1 MVLFEPQVKRLSSG
15 PPVCTDYLALTEVC
29 ATETAVEKPASGTG
43 AGSLT
48 VTSIDEVTGIS
59 ARRSSTTSLLPLAS
73 RSAASLVEA
82 VGIAQ
87 PSPIRYCLSLLRE
100 RPSPAAGHRPHP
112 PRESFRERL
121 VNIRILAHRRRTE
134 GVGPVSI
141 RKNQGSLT
149 VRNRSIA
156 FRSLIPLAA
165 PALAAVLTIS
175 GCSRDASA
183 EHVAAPPPAPQVTVA
198 RVIARTVT
206 DSETFSGRF
215 ASVNHVDIRPRVTGY
230 ISSVNFVDGT
240 VVHKGQ
246 VLFVIDPR
254 PYEADYQHAQADL
267 EQARAQAALARAE
280 RIRAVN
286 LFAAH
291 AISKDEF
298 DTRTANERQS
308 AANVEAAKAAVAAS
322 ALNLTFTRVTAPITG
337 RVSRAIVT
345 TGNLVTNGQ
354 TLLTTVVSLD
364 PIYVEFNA
372 DEQAYL
378 AFEKYAGNGWRKD
391 APAIGSAGPDA
402 LGNAV
407 YVGLADENGYPHAGH
422 LVFMDNSLDAQTGT
436 IYARALLANSDG
448 HFVPGLFAR
457 VKLIGNDHYPAVLIN
472 DSAIGTDQTM
482 RYVLVLG
489 SDNKVEYRPV
499 ELGPLVDGLRVVRS
513 GLKPGDTI
521 VVNGLMRV
529 RPGMQVNP
537 QLIAMGERHTDG
549 TMVAQNATNDRGA
562 AAGGSTSRV
571 NR

>member
-1 MVLFEPQVKRLSSG
+1 
-15 PPVCTDYLALTEVC
+15 
-29 ATETAVEKPASGTG
+29 
-43 AGSLT
+43 
-48 VTSIDEVTGIS
+48 
-59 ARRSSTTSLLPLAS
+59 
-73 RSAASLVEA
+73 
-82 VGIAQ
+82 
-87 PSPIRYCLSLLRE
+87 
-100 RPSPAAGHRPHP
+100 
-112 PRESFRERL
+112 
-121 VNIRILAHRRRTE
+121 
-134 GVGPVSI
+134 
-141 RKNQGSLT
+141 

-156 FRSLIPLAA
+156 FASLAPLAA
-165 PALAAVLTIS
+165 AALATVLTLS
-175 GCSRDASA
+175 GCSGDA
-183 EHVAAPPPAPQVTVA
+183 AAQHAALPPPAPQVTVA
-198 RVIARTVT
+198 RVISRTVT
-206 DSETFSGRF
+206 DTETFSGRF
-215 ASVNHVDIRPRVTGY
+215 DAVNHVDIRPRVSGY

-240 VVHKGQ
+240 VVQKGQ
-246 VLFVIDPR
+246 VLFVIDRR
-254 PYEADYQHAQADL
+254 PYQADYQRAEADL
-267 EQARAQAALARAE
+267 DQARAQAALAKAE
-280 RIRAVN
+280 QIRAVN

-354 TLLTTVVSLD
+354 TLLTTVVSLS

-378 AFEKYAGNGWRKD
+378 TFKKYAGNAGRKD
-391 APAIGSAGPDA
+391 APSTAGAGPDA

-407 YVGLADENGYPHAGH
+407 YIGLADENGYPHEGR
-422 LVFMDNSLDAQTGT
+422 LVFMDNSLDSETGT
-436 IYARALLANSDG
+436 IYARALLTNADG
-448 HFVPGLFAR
+448 RFVPGLFAR
-457 VKLIGNDHYPAVLIN
+457 VKLIGNDHYSAVLIN

-489 SDNKVEYRPV
+489 PDNKVAYRPV

-529 RPGMQVNP
+529 QPGMQVNP
-537 QLIAMGERHTDG
+537 QLIAMGENRKADG
-549 TMVAQNATNDRGA
+549 TMVAQNVTRVAQSVD
-562 AAGGSTSRV
+562 GGSARRE

>member
-1 MVLFEPQVKRLSSG
+1 
-15 PPVCTDYLALTEVC
+15 
-29 ATETAVEKPASGTG
+29 
-43 AGSLT
+43 
-48 VTSIDEVTGIS
+48 
-59 ARRSSTTSLLPLAS
+59 
-73 RSAASLVEA
+73 
-82 VGIAQ
+82 
-87 PSPIRYCLSLLRE
+87 
-100 RPSPAAGHRPHP
+100 
-112 PRESFRERL
+112 
-121 VNIRILAHRRRTE
+121 
-134 GVGPVSI
+134 
-141 RKNQGSLT
+141 

-156 FRSLIPLAA
+156 FTSLAPLAA
-165 PALAAVLTIS
+165 VAVAAIMTLS
-175 GCSRDASA
+175 GCSRDAA
-183 EHVAAPPPAPQVTVA
+183 AAHAAAPPPAPQVTVA
-198 RVIARTVT
+198 RVISRTVT

-215 ASVNHVDIRPRVTGY
+215 SAVDHVDVRPRVSGY

-240 VVHKGQ
+240 VVKKGQ

-254 PYEADYQHAQADL
+254 PYQADYQHAEADL
-267 EQARAQAALARAE
+267 DQARAQAALAKAE
-280 RIRAVN
+280 QIRAVN

-298 DTRTANERQS
+298 DTRTANARQS
-308 AANVEAAKAAVAAS
+308 AANVEAAKAAVDSA

-378 AFEKYAGNGWRKD
+378 TFQKYAGNDGHKD
-391 APAIGSAGPDA
+391 VPAGTSAHTRTRTDSDA

-407 YVGLADENGYPHAGH
+407 YVGLADENGYPHEGH
-422 LVFMDNSLDAQTGT
+422 LVFMDNALDSQTGT
-436 IYARALLANSDG
+436 IYSRALLANPGG

-457 VKLIGNDHYPAVLIN
+457 VKLIGNDHYPAVLVN

-482 RYVLVLG
+482 RYVLLLG
-489 SDNKVEYRPV
+489 TDDKVEYRPV

-529 RPGMQVNP
+529 RPGMQVSP
-537 QLIAMGERHTDG
+537 QLIAMGERRNADG
-549 TMVAQNATNDRGA
+549 SMVAWNATHHADSA
-562 AAGGSTSRV
+562 DSESTTRE